1 MAKPL
6 TFYSLDVLGNPLL
19 KDMVETWGHGL
30 DEMSEVDTVWLMA
43 RISHAAFIEEPSDE
57 PQSDEAEE
65 VFNRL
70 HELSYHEK
78 LRLLQALAA

>member
-1 MAKPL
+1 MSKPL
-6 TFYSLDVLGNPLL
+6 GYFNLSHENELV
-19 KDMVETWGHGL
+19 KDIAETWGDGL
-30 DEMSEVDTVWLMA
+30 EQLSELDAVWLMA
-43 RISHAAFIEEPSDE
+43 RIAHAAFMEEPSDE

-78 LRLLQALAA
+78 LNLLQALAQ